1 MGVPTFTSMLEG
13 AALKETPGFTEL
25 KDTLEGSASN

>member
-1 MGVPTFTSMLEG
+1 MLEG

-25 KDTLEGSASN
+25 NDTLEGGALN

>member
-1 MGVPTFTSMLEG
+1 MLEG

-25 KDTLEGSASN
+25 KDTLEVGALN